1 MKFSIGN
8 ILFYWPKNKTLS
20 FYAQASTSDAQ
31 CIYLGESV
39 CSKRRELSLKEYL
52 EIANTLQAQGKQV
65 VLTSLALIEAKSEL
79 ASLKKI
85 CQNGNFLVE
94 ANDFGA
100 VEFLSRENIPFVAGA
115 ALNIYNQYDLKVL
128 VDKGMKRWVMPVELS
143 KDWLEKTLQGCEEL
157 GIRDKFEVEVY
168 GYGYL
173 PLAYS
178 ARCFTARSENKPKD
192 QCQLC
197 CINYP
202 QGRAICS
209 QESNQKNSPDDNQE
223 QSPLF
228 IMNGIQTM
236 SGKIQN
242 LINDLPAMQGLVD
255 IVRIS
260 PNSPES
266 LAWLTLFKQNIKGD
280 SPIKLQDYCNGYWHK
295 IEGMATIEA

>member
-1 MKFSIGN
+1 MKFSVGN
-8 ILFYWPKNKTLS
+8 VLFYWPKCTLEA
-20 FYAQASTSDAQ
+20 FYEQASQSSAD

-39 CSKRRELSLKEYL
+39 CSKRREFSLNDWL
-52 EIANTLQAQGKQV
+52 EIGKKLQSQGKQV
-65 VLTSLALIEAKSEL
+65 VLTSLALLEAKSEL

-85 CQNGNFLVE
+85 CLNGNFLVE

-100 VEFLSRENIPFVAGA
+100 VEILSEAQIPFVAGA
-115 ALNIYNQYDLKVL
+115 ALNIYNQYDLKLL

-143 KDWLEKTLQGCEEL
+143 RDWLRQVLEACEEL

-168 GYGYL
+168 GFGFL

-202 QGRAICS
+202 QGKEINS
-209 QESNQKNSPDDNQE
+209 QENTQ
-223 QSPLF
+223 LF
-228 IMNGIQTM
+228 RMNGIQTM

-242 LINDLPAMQGLVD
+242 LINDLPSMKGLVD

-260 PNSPES
+260 PNTQDS
-266 LAWLTLFKQNIKGD
+266 LAWLTLFKQNLHGD
-280 SPIKLQDYCNGYWHK
+280 SAIALQDYCNGFWHK
-295 IEGMATIEA
+295 IEGMATT